1 MIHVCSL
8 AKLPETVEAT
18 GARHVITVMG
28 RVDRVTRPASI
39 RPDNHLL
46 VSMDDIIAPA
56 EGFNP
61 PNAEHVRELIGFAR
75 RWDRAAP
82 LVVHCYAGI
91 SRSTATAFA
100 AACALNPQRSEAEIA
115 KIIRDASPSAFPNRL
130 IVSLADD
137 YLGRKGRMVAAI
149 DAIGPGLTVLEGEP
163 FHIDLD

>member
-1 MIHVCSL
+1 MCAGTVVEAPTDTSAASVSVTSRSRSVALRLSLAFSPRISTLPRMGMVLRRSTTRWTWPSDFRSCARSTVTFMTLLAPYHPVMIHVCSL

-61 PNAEHVRELIGFAR
+61 PNAEHVPELIAFTR
-75 RWDRAAP
+75 RWDRAA
-82 LVVHCYAGI
+82 
-91 SRSTATAFA
+91 
-100 AACALNPQRSEAEIA
+100 
-115 KIIRDASPSAFPNRL
+115 
-130 IVSLADD
+130 
-137 YLGRKGRMVAAI
+137 
-149 DAIGPGLTVLEGEP
+149 
-163 FHIDLD
+163 